1 MPAINAT
8 ECPHIKDID
17 SALLSVAITA
27 CAECGVSSP
36 TRVCLTC
43 GHVGCCESTNGHAL
57 AHSRASEQPAH
68 SRVAGL
74 RALVYLVLRLQLL
87 PGTLMRFKPSGS

>member
-17 SALLSVAITA
+17 SDSLTVATTA

-57 AHSRASEQPAH
+57 AHSRATEHPLIRELPVSERSFTWCYGCNAY
-68 SRVAGL
+68 VA
-74 RALVYLVLRLQLL
+74 A
-87 PGTLMRFKPSGS
+87 